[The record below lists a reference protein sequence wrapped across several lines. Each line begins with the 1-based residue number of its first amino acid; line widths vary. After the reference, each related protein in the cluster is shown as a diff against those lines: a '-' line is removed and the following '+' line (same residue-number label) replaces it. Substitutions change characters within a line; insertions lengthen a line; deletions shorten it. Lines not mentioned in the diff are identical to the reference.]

1 MSLFEN
7 ARRWSRSNKRLLSIG
22 AALIVAVLGL
32 AALSRLLHSVRPH
45 DIRHAFD
52 ALSAGQIG
60 MALLLTA
67 ASYAMLTLYDRFA
80 LRIIDRPLPWRTWA
94 LASFTSYTLS
104 HNLGLAL
111 LTGGSAR
118 YRIYRAAGLGG
129 GDVGSVIALA
139 SLGFWNGVIL
149 LAGLAAATTT
159 HVLPGLASGVPLHWI
174 HLAGLAVLTL
184 CLVPLLLRHF
194 GLKAFEIGG
203 WRTPLPDARYSAA
216 MTAVA
221 ALDLAAAS
229 AALFVLLPAP
239 DPAAYPAFFLGYAL
253 AIIAALV
260 SHVPGG
266 LGVFET
272 VVIAA
277 VPGDKAQLLAALLA
291 YRVIYYLLP
300 LLLAAL
306 LLAWHESKAWR
317 QPAQQAARAGQSL
330 LRELAPPLLAALAFA
345 GGLILLLSGAT
356 PAEAARMHE
365 LRHFL
370 PLPFVEASHI
380 AASLSGTLLLFLA
393 PGLLRRLDG
402 AFVATRGLLV
412 AAIVFSLAKGGDY
425 EEALILA
432 AIGAALQWSRTA
444 FYRKTS
450 LLDAPLSAGWI
461 AAALTAVMTSTF
473 AGFFAYKHIAY
484 TNSLWWQFTLNGDAP
499 RFLRALFGI
508 AVLVTGLA
516 LWRLFAPS
524 GNAASDGD
532 LAFERLAPALA
543 VADRADAFLAYTGD
557 KHFILADEG
566 DAFLMYRV
574 EGANWIVMGDPVGRE
589 ERWPDLLWKLRERA
603 DAAQGRILLY
613 QISAACLPP
622 AIDLG
627 LSIVKYGEEA
637 RVDLAAFSLAGP
649 HAKTLRHA
657 ERRAVEAG
665 ATFAILAAADVPHHL
680 AELEAISNDWLAAKK
695 QREKAF
701 SLGRFEAGYMR
712 NFPCAVVR
720 IDGRIVAF
728 ANILAT
734 PNREEISVDLM
745 RHARDIPYGV
755 MDFLFVRLIGHAK
768 AETYRWFTLGVAP
781 LAGIDGRKLAP
792 AWARGAA
799 FLFRHGESLYGFE
812 GLRSYKAKFATHW
825 EPRYIAGP
833 RGMAF
838 ALGIA
843 AVHNIVSRPATV
855 KSRRPAIAVPGGIQS
870 LRRYLRHAG
879 KSRYKASSAIHR

>member
-1 MSLFEN
+1 MTAMGDSMAWLQ
-7 ARRWSRSNKRLLSIG
+7 RNKRLASIG
-22 AALIVAVLGL
+22 AALLIAALGL
-32 AALSRLLHSVRPH
+32 AALFRLLHSVRPH
-45 DIRHAFD
+45 EVRHAFD

-60 MALLLTA
+60 AALLLTT
-67 ASYAMLTLYDRFA
+67 ASYLMLTLYDRFA
-80 LRIIDRPLPWRTWA
+80 LQVINRPLPWRTYA
-94 LASFTSYTLS
+94 LASFTSYSLS

-118 YRIYRAAGLGG
+118 YRVYRAAGLSGG
-129 GDVGSVIALA
+129 EVGSVIALA
-139 SLGFWNGVIL
+139 SLSFWNGVIL
-149 LAGLAAATTT
+149 LAGLAA
-159 HVLPGLASGVPLHWI
+159 LASTHILPFFDWGLSLHWL
-174 HLAGLAVLTL
+174 HLVGLVVLTL
-184 CLVPLLLRHF
+184 CLIPLLLRQF
-194 GLKAFEIGG
+194 GLEAVEIGG
-203 WRTPLPDARYSAA
+203 WRTPLPGLQRSVG

-229 AALFVLLPAP
+229 AALYVLLPAP

-253 AIIAALV
+253 AIIAALI

-266 LGVFET
+266 LGVFEA
-272 VVIAA
+272 VVIAT

-300 LLLAAL
+300 LLVAAL

-317 QPAQQAARAGQSL
+317 PPAREIAQASQSL
-330 LRELAPPLLAALAFA
+330 LRDLAPPLLAALVFA

-356 PAEAARMHE
+356 PAAVGRMHE
-365 LRHFL
+365 IKHVL

-402 AFVATRGLLV
+402 AFVATRALLL
-412 AAIVFSLAKGGDY
+412 AAILFSLAKGFDY
-425 EEALILA
+425 EEALLLS
-432 AIGAALQWSRTA
+432 AICAVLQWSRAA
-444 FYRKTS
+444 FYRTTS
-450 LLDAPLSAGWI
+450 LLDAPLSSGWI
-461 AAALTAVMTSTF
+461 VAAITAVMASAF
-473 AGFFAYKHIAY
+473 AGFFAYKHVAY
-484 TNSLWWQFTLNGDAP
+484 NSSLWWQFSLNGDAP

-516 LWRLFAPS
+516 IWRLLSPS
-524 GNAASDGD
+524 TRAGGD
-532 LAFERLAPALA
+532 KHVSLDQLGPALA
-543 VADRADAFLAYTGD
+543 VADHSDAFLAFTGD
-557 KHFILADEG
+557 KNFLLADEG

-574 EGANWIVMGDPVGRE
+574 QGANWIVMGDPVGRE
-589 ERWPDLLWKLRERA
+589 ERWADLLWKLRERA

-649 HAKTLRHA
+649 QAKTLRHS
-657 ERRAVEAG
+657 ERRAIQEG
-665 ATFAILAAADVPHHL
+665 ATFAIIPAAEVLDHL
-680 AELEAISNDWLAAKK
+680 TELKAISNDWLEAKK

-701 SLGRFEAGYMR
+701 SLGSFDPAYLTH
-712 NFPCAVVR
+712 FPCAVVR
-720 IDGRIVAF
+720 IDGRIIAF

-734 PNREEISVDLM
+734 PNREEMSVDLM
-745 RHARDIPYGV
+745 RHARDVPYGV
-755 MDFLFVRLIGHAK
+755 MDFLFVRLIQHAQTE
-768 AETYRWFTLGVAP
+768 AYRWFTLGIAP
-781 LAGIDGRKLAP
+781 LSGIDGRKLAP

-799 FLFRHGESLYGFE
+799 FLFRHGEALYGFE
-812 GLRSYKAKFATHW
+812 GLRNYKAKFATHW

-838 ALGIA
+838 ARSMT
-843 AVHNIVSRPATV
+843 AVHHIVSRPAA
-855 KSRRPAIAVPGGIQS
+855 SDEDSAIAAKAP
-870 LRRYLRHAG
+870 RDRKRAA
-879 KSRYKASSAIHR
+879 ASSP

>member
-1 MSLFEN
+1 MLLEN
-7 ARRWSRSNKRLLSIG
+7 AIEWIRHNRSFLSIG
-22 AALIVAVLGL
+22 AALIVAALGL
-32 AALSRLLHSVRPH
+32 TALFGLLHSVRPH
-45 DIRHAFD
+45 EIRRAFD

-60 MALLLTA
+60 AALLLTA

-80 LRIIDRPLPWRTWA
+80 LKTINRPLPWRTWA

-118 YRIYRAAGLGG
+118 YRIYRAAGLSG

-139 SLGFWNGVIL
+139 SFSFWNGVVL
-149 LAGLAAATTT
+149 LAGLAAATS
-159 HVLPGLASGVPLHWI
+159 VQIMPVFDWGLSLHWL

-184 CLVPLLLRHF
+184 CLIPLLLRRF
-194 GLKAFEIGG
+194 GLQAIEIGG
-203 WRTPLPDARYSAA
+203 WRTPLPGARRSAA

-239 DPAAYPAFFLGYAL
+239 DPAAFPAFFLGYAL
-253 AIIAALV
+253 AIIAALI

-266 LGVFET
+266 LGVFEA

-277 VPGDKAQLLAALLA
+277 VPSDKAQLLAALLA
-291 YRVIYYLLP
+291 YRVIYYLVP

-306 LLAWHESKAWR
+306 LLAWHESKSWR
-317 QPAQQAARAGQSL
+317 RPARRMAEAGQSL
-330 LRELAPPLLAALAFA
+330 LRDLAPPFLAALVFA

-356 PAEAARMHE
+356 PADAARMHE

-402 AFVATRGLLV
+402 AFIATRTLLV
-412 AAIVFSLAKGGDY
+412 AAIIFSLAKGGDY
-425 EEALILA
+425 EEALILS
-432 AIGAALQWSRTA
+432 AICAALQWSRPA
-444 FYRKTS
+444 FYRATS
-450 LLDAPLSAGWI
+450 LLDAPLSTGWVV
-461 AAALTAVMTSTF
+461 AALTAVMASTF
-473 AGFFAYKHIAY
+473 AGFFAYKHVAY
-484 TNSLWWQFTLNGDAP
+484 TSSLWWQFTLNGDAP

-508 AVLVTGLA
+508 AVLVAGLA

-524 GNAASDGD
+524 PRAARDRDISFD
-532 LAFERLAPALA
+532 RLGPAMA
-543 VADRADAFLAYTGD
+543 VADHADAFLAWTGD
-557 KHFILADEG
+557 KQFLLAGEG

-574 EGANWIVMGDPVGRE
+574 QGANWIVMGNPVGCE
-589 ERWPDLLWKLRERA
+589 QRWPDLLWRLRERA
-603 DAAQGRILLY
+603 DAAQGRVLLY
-613 QISAACLPP
+613 QISANCLPL

-649 HAKTLRHA
+649 HAKALRHA
-657 ERRAVEAG
+657 ERRAVQAG
-665 ATFAILAAADVPHHL
+665 ATFDIVAAADIPDHL
-680 AELEAISNDWLAAKK
+680 AELEAVSSDWLDAKK

-701 SLGRFEAGYMR
+701 SLGSFDADYMR

-720 IDGRIVAF
+720 IEGRIIAF
-728 ANILAT
+728 ANILST
-734 PNREEISVDLM
+734 PNRKEISVDLM
-745 RHARDIPYGV
+745 RHLRDVPYGV
-755 MDFLFVRLIGHAK
+755 MDFLFLRLIQHAQSE
-768 AETYRWFTLGVAP
+768 AYRWFTLGIAP
-781 LAGIDGRKLAP
+781 LSGIDGRKLAP
-792 AWARGAA
+792 IWARGAA
-799 FLFRHGESLYGFE
+799 FLFRHGEGLYGFE

-838 ALGIA
+838 AFGIA
-843 AVHNIVSRPATV
+843 AVHHIVSRPAA
-855 KSRRPAIAVPGGIQS
+855 KNRRSAGGIREAS
-870 LRRYLRHAG
+870 LDLREAEQ
-879 KSRYKASSAIHR
+879 SRYKAAPAMRR